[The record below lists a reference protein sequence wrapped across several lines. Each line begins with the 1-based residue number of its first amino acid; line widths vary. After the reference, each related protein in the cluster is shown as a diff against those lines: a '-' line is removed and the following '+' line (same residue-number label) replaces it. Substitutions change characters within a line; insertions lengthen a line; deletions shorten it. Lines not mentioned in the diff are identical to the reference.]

1 MAQGTTLKS
10 VVVVD
15 FSLELLSTQ
24 RGLGELSACVVWF
37 GSVRFDLVWFG
48 LVWFGLVSFALSSS
62 HWLSTGSPLL
72 ASSLAH
78 LLSSIFY

>member
-15 FSLELLSTQ
+15 FGLELLKTQ
-24 RGLGELSACVVWF
+24 RGLGSCPLVWF
-37 GSVRFDLVWFG
+37 GSVRFGLIWFR
-48 LVWFGLVSFALSSS
+48 LVSFALTSS

-72 ASSLAH
+72 ATLLAH
-78 LLSSIFY
+78 LLSSIFC